1 MPLVCGRPDN
11 ALIRLARGKGARVT
25 TTAEASGGRH
35 MLSLKD
41 LIGMCGLEEA
51 EVLAIAEHEHLTA
64 PAAAALGC
72 HLLNTEGGPA
82 LIREFIEDDIRFALE
97 GGSFAHAQELRE
109 TLAGFVAQHPESLS
123 R

>member
-1 MPLVCGRPDN
+1 VGDRIFLVMGGHLFV
-11 ALIRLARGKGARVT
+11 A
-25 TTAEASGGRH
+25 AEASGGRH

-51 EVLAIAEHEHLTA
+51 EVLAIAEHEHLTE

-82 LIREFIEDDIRFALE
+82 LIREFIEDDIRQALE
-97 GGSFAHAQELRE
+97 GGSYTHASELKE
-109 TLAGFVAQHPESLS
+109 TLKGFLAQHPESL
-123 R
+123 RR